1 MYARIGRFEVV
12 EGKEKELADGYK
24 TAVDILRTQKGYRD
38 AILLIDPKTG
48 HALSV
53 TLWDSLD
60 NLDTPAA
67 AAVVNKMLPLV
78 SPFQKTKPEFTTC
91 KVVVKDQLT

>member
-1 MYARIGRFEVV
+1 MYARVGRFEVV
-12 EGKEKELADGYK
+12 EGKEKELANGYK
-24 TAVDILRTQKGYRD
+24 TALDILRTQKGYRD
-38 AILLIDPKTG
+38 AILMIDPDG

-53 TLWDSLD
+53 TLWDSQD
-60 NLDTPAA
+60 NIGTPAA

-91 KVVVKDQLT
+91 RVAVKDRAG